1 MVKKSAV
8 VGFMFDQGHEEVLLI
23 NKVKPAWMAGTLNG
37 PGGSIEANELP
48 IDAMVREWKEET
60 DIDTKAEDWREFAV
74 IMHPK
79 IDIYF
84 FRAIVPW
91 KVMSGAKAMPQF
103 DETGRKKHDDELL
116 QLVNVR
122 EFIANLAPGA
132 LPNLRWLIP
141 MALGMEREIPTKV
154 KRFEISMEEMQ

>member
-8 VGFMFDQGHEEVLLI
+8 VGFMFDKALEEVLLI
-23 NKVKPAWMAGTLNG
+23 EKVKPAWMAGTLNG
-37 PGGSIEANELP
+37 PGGSIESNELP

-60 DIDTKAEDWREFAV
+60 DVDTKPEDWQEFAV
-74 IMHPK
+74 INHPK

-84 FRAIVPW
+84 FRSFQPW
-91 KVMSGAKAMPQF
+91 KILSGARAMPQF
-103 DETGRKKHDDELL
+103 DENGVKKHADELL
-116 QLVNVR
+116 KLVSVK

-141 MALGMEREIPTKV
+141 MALGMDREIPTKV
-154 KRFEISMEEMQ
+154 KRFEISILEAE